1 MPIVIALAAY
11 LCLWPVPIDAVRW
24 QPSPAPAYAG
34 PFAINSALTAAHRID
49 LHGEIGP
56 EHVLV
61 GPDGSVY
68 VGVASGRILRLSPD
82 GAVQQVVAET
92 GGRPLGLAFDRTG
105 NLIVADARRG
115 LLSMTPDG
123 RQTVLVP
130 AGDGAPLSFPNA
142 VIVADNGTIYL
153 TDSSRRFTAARWATT
168 QEAALLDVMEQ
179 SATGRVIAFDPATRT
194 TRVVATGL
202 SFANGIALT
211 RDQRHLL
218 VSESGRYRVWKI
230 DADANGA
237 DATRP
242 GSGALVL
249 LDNLPGYP
257 DNLVRGPDGRIWLGL
272 AGPRNGSDAAAR
284 YPFLREL
291 ALRLPRALLPHPES
305 YGHVV
310 AFTEDG
316 TITEDLQDP
325 SGHAPTITGLTETA
339 QRRYLHNVDDGALS
353 WVPTRHPPSAPH
365 PAPSLPAPA
374 P

>member
-11 LCLWPVPIDAVRW
+11 LCLWPVPINAVRW
-24 QPSPAPAYAG
+24 QPSRAPAFIG
-34 PFAINSALTAAHRID
+34 PFAVNSGLTAAHRID
-49 LHGEIGP
+49 LHGEVGP
-56 EHVLV
+56 EHVLA

-68 VGVASGRILRLSPD
+68 VGVVSGRILRLSED
-82 GAVQQVVAET
+82 GAVQQVVADT

-115 LLSMTPDG
+115 LLSITPDG
-123 RQTVLVP
+123 KLTVLVP

-142 VIVADNGTIYL
+142 VVVAQDGTIYL
-153 TDSSRRFTAARWATT
+153 TDSSRRFTAARWGT

-179 SATGRVIAFDPATRT
+179 SATGRVIAFDPATRS

-202 SFANGIALT
+202 SLANGIALT
-211 RDQRHLL
+211 GDERHLL

-237 DATRP
+237 DVAHP
-242 GSGALVL
+242 GAGVQVL

-257 DNLVRGPDGRIWLGL
+257 DNLVRGADGRIWLGL
-272 AGPRNGSDAAAR
+272 AGPRNASDAVAG

-291 ALRLPRALLPHPES
+291 ALRLPRALLPRPAS

-339 QRRYLHNVDDGALS
+339 QRRYLHNVDDGALA
-353 WVPTRHPPSAPH
+353 WVPTPHPPSAPR
-365 PAPSLPAPA
+365 PTP
-374 P
+374 

>member
-34 PFAINSALTAAHRID
+34 PFAVNPALTAAHRID

-82 GAVQQVVAET
+82 AAVQQVVADT
-92 GGRPLGLAFDRTG
+92 GGRPLGLAFDRSG

-123 RQTVLVP
+123 RQAVLVP

-142 VIVADNGTIYL
+142 VVVADNGTIYL
-153 TDSSRRFTAARWATT
+153 TDSSRRFTAARWGTT

-194 TRVVATGL
+194 MRIVATGL

-230 DADANGA
+230 DVDANGA
-237 DATRP
+237 DVTQP
-242 GSGALVL
+242 GSGAHVL

-257 DNLVRGPDGRIWLGL
+257 DNLMRGPDGRIWLGL
-272 AGPRNGSDAAAR
+272 AGPRNGSDAVAR

-291 ALRLPRALLPHPES
+291 ALRLPRALLPHPKS

-310 AFTEDG
+310 AFSEDG
-316 TITEDLQDP
+316 TIAEDLQDP

-365 PAPSLPAPA
+365 PTP
-374 P
+374 